1 MKRFPIFCICYWDLE
16 GRVIM
21 LEGRVIMKDEADN
34 EKLLIRYILGDSPEE
49 QRLRVEGE
57 FLSDDQSYERL
68 MALEDE
74 LFYDYAQNK
83 LSPGEREQFEK
94 RFLSSER
101 NRRRT
106 LLASVLAHK
115 MFESAPVEMAEKSI
129 ADREPQRF
137 WQSLKSYF
145 VAQSAAMRVSLAAL
159 AIVSLAL
166 IWLVIGIDGLRNEFN
181 QFRGQ
186 RAVQEDQLRQQAP
199 QKSDRTD
206 KLNLKPNREMNE
218 NATLRR
224 EFGKKQ
230 AQSGAPGQ
238 RAPSVISLV
247 LAPSIVRDQGPG
259 IKKLHL
265 TPGARLLKLLLN
277 LNGDIEYKSYQVM
290 LLTAEGAERWGR
302 DKLQARRTGLG
313 RSIVLSLPARILAP
327 GDYELRLKGYASDG
341 TLEETGD
348 YYYLS
353 VRRK

>member
-1 MKRFPIFCICYWDLE
+1 
-16 GRVIM
+16 
-21 LEGRVIMKDEADN
+21 MKDEADN
-34 EKLLIRYILGDSPEE
+34 EKLLIRYLQGDLPEE
-49 QRLRVEGE
+49 QRLQVEGE
-57 FLSDDQSYERL
+57 FLSDDQRYEGL
-68 MALEDE
+68 LALEDE

-83 LSPGEREQFEK
+83 LSSGEREQFEK
-94 RFLSSER
+94 RFLSSKR

-145 VAQSAAMRVSLAAL
+145 VAQSAAMRVSLTAL

-166 IWLVIGIDGLRNEFN
+166 IWLVIGIGGLRNEFN
-181 QFRGQ
+181 QSRGQ
-186 RAVQEDQLRQQAP
+186 RAAQEDQLRQQAQ
-199 QKSDRTD
+199 QKSARTD
-206 KLNLKPNREMNE
+206 ELNLKLKREMDE
-218 NATLRR
+218 NATLQQ
-224 EFGKKQ
+224 EFSKMK
-230 AQSGAPGQ
+230 AQSGAQGQ

-259 IKKLHL
+259 MKRLYL
-265 TPGARLLKLLLN
+265 PPGAQLLKLLLN

-327 GDYELRLKGYASDG
+327 GDYELRLNGYASDG

-353 VRRK
+353 VKRK